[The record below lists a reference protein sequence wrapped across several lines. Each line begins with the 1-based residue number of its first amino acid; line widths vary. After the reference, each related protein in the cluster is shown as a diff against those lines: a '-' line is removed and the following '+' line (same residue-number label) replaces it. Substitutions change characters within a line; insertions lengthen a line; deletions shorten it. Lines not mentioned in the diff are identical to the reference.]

1 MKIILYIS
9 LFLLSI
15 QLQAQSY
22 QKEWEKIYDLEKK
35 GSYQTMCEEINALHK
50 KASKK
55 NNEVEKAKAF
65 LFQMKLENVLNE
77 TSYQNKVKR
86 LQTEISSSKGV
97 IQSVY
102 RWYYVKTLLSAY
114 DSKQSYWRRNQLVET
129 ITTSLPK
136 EIDLWSQNQ
145 FKEEIV
151 KQARLLFQNESIL
164 KNTKIST
171 IKDLVEYDN
180 IQNNLNQSVYEF
192 FASTFFKDYAYSFRD
207 QNFLTKEIKDFSADF
222 STKRI
227 AFPSKSDEVRQELG
241 KFALEVVQKLEKHY
255 RETQQIQNLDKIR
268 FERFH
273 TYYSN
278 EKSEHEAFQN
288 LGKNLQTNFYKN
300 SWQAMYAHQLVQE
313 ANKID
318 KKENYKLALE
328 QIAQVKQ
335 HKTENDQWT
344 NVDALEQFIKDS
356 KYAISL
362 KKEVYENEPVK
373 YRIDYKNTD
382 TLHLAYYDFSKHEQ
396 LNDSVYQWVLKNQ
409 QPIKKAVHILPK
421 DEPYFQT
428 STEILG
434 EQLPL
439 GNYLLVGYANEKDRL
454 SFDYNRVI
462 RFKTTNVSVFT
473 KNISNKE
480 SAIFVVHPKTG
491 KPYAKTPIRFGNQ
504 RLITD
509 ANGKAIV
516 SNKTNGNNAI
526 EVYLPNETYKSTLYL
541 NFYGQYI
548 SKDDEKRKVE
558 VDMYTDRA
566 LYRPGQEVHFKGILY
581 ESTLEGS
588 QVLSQKSF
596 HVVLED
602 DNGDELEKHTVTSNE
617 LGAFSG
623 KFTLPKSIATGKFSL
638 VVEELDEYTD
648 KNEEA
653 FWNEIN
659 FPDTSFDYRVEEYK
673 RPTFDVSVDEIK
685 KQISFDEK
693 ITIKGKASSLA
704 GGAIA
709 NAKVDLKI
717 NASYYD
723 RSIWQSKELVKISE
737 QIYTND
743 RGEFDYT
750 FSVPSDS
757 LTNILPK
764 ELVKQNVRY
773 EVVITDP
780 AGEVRENEGNFYVSN
795 YKKDVTVYGTSKIK
809 TDTPLKLS
817 IQSNDVNGDFSAVTG
832 LVKIYQMLPQKQFFE
847 ARPWE
852 LPELQSIDE
861 SLFRKL
867 FPYQSYTSDDTKV
880 AAEQLVYEGKYTT
893 QKEKPFELSINDWKT
908 GSYRLEYEVQDE
920 LSGLPIYKTTSFSIK
935 NAQEK
940 LASNENFNI
949 EVSKKSNEKQLVLET
964 NSLYDNVHVYVEYF
978 DKDAEVRY
986 QKLEVK
992 KGTQFH
998 TIPLATNND
1007 NQEISFNW
1015 YFVYHQELY
1024 QGKGNYS
1031 LEPKHKEEPFQWKA
1045 EWISWNDKLNPAQ
1058 KYQWKLLLK
1067 NAKTNQAFQG
1077 EFLASMYDASL
1088 DRIVSDHWNTNASKI
1103 NNYTYVSFSDPQKR
1117 SIAHRNSI
1125 YNSRSYFSNELYW
1138 NRWNYYNYDFNNQSY
1153 YQNAFDEVSYDLI
1166 SNKKKYFDI
1175 EVRDAVTG
1183 KVISNALVYNFK
1195 TDDEN
1200 STNEDGFASLLG
1212 KKSIVIGV
1220 AALGYEE
1227 ARLEVNKPT
1236 TTVHLQPSTKET
1248 SQWKVDFNKTRNT
1261 WYNIYYQYKNDFSD
1275 ASKSVQDEVQFTES
1289 VIKKDSE
1296 VNLILVEDSIDDN
1309 ALEEVV
1315 VSGYANK
1322 ASLATTSVSLQ
1333 TLQGQVAG
1341 LNISPQETIQQI
1353 SHNVISLRKNLSE
1366 TAFFYPHLVFNKK
1379 GEVEIN
1385 FTAPE
1390 ALTEWKFRGM
1400 AHDKKMNM
1408 TYVQMFS
1415 KTQKDVMIQ
1424 PNMPRFV
1431 REGDQIVLKARVSN
1445 TTENPMKATALLRL
1459 FNTITGEEISSQIIK
1474 SEELVSVHIEPLS
1487 AATVSWKVQ
1496 VPEAIE
1502 GLQYRIS
1509 AQSDNFTDGEESV
1522 IPVLSNRQLVTE
1534 TLPIWQLANETKSY
1548 QINNLVHNTSQ
1559 TLQNHQLRVD
1569 VSNNATWLL
1578 MQSLPYLFEYPH
1590 QCSEQL
1596 FAQYF
1601 ANVLASDILENKPEI
1616 AQLVKEWKENPT
1628 SKLEQNEELKS
1639 VLLQETPWMKDLIS
1653 NDEKKAQFAQYFDV
1667 NRLNAAAEKIE
1678 DILVERQLPSGA
1690 LPWFSGGNENAYI
1703 TQHILVTVAQLK
1715 NLGIKNP
1722 FLDNTDGFI
1731 NKAHRYLDVQFEKQ
1745 FQNKQEATFNQ
1756 VIDYAFVKSYYKDGF
1771 GISKENQTKI
1781 NQRLVELKKNWVSL
1795 SLYDKAKL
1803 AIVVQRSGDI
1813 QWAKQIINQLEES
1826 AVIDETFGMY
1836 WKENSNK
1843 QYYHYNA
1850 AEVQAV
1856 IIEAYKEVGMP
1867 QDKVQRLYAWLLSQ
1881 KLNTDWGTTKATTK
1895 SLYALMLGQ
1904 QNVDVSKG
1912 KIEVVIGK
1920 EKFVP
1925 TKDTQLTTE
1934 EAAGSY
1940 SYQFVGEQV
1949 KNEMGKVEVK
1959 NTTAQPIFGGM
1970 YWQYFEDLSA
1980 IQSSQEGLLNIKRTY
1995 LKETKDQKWEEIT
2008 SSSPLALGEKVKVRV
2023 QIQATKPMSFVH
2035 VKDVRPATFEP
2046 LDVLSGYH
2054 YKNGLGY
2061 YQSTK
2066 DAATHF
2072 FIDYLPVGTYVIE
2085 YEVRLNNE
2093 GTFSSGISTI
2103 ESMYAPEHT
2112 GHTSGTKVE
2121 VQ

>member
-35 GSYQTMCEEINALHK
+35 GSYQTMFEEINALHK

-77 TSYQNKVKR
+77 TSYQMKIER
-86 LQTEISSSKGV
+86 LQKEISSSKGV

-102 RWYYVKTLLSAY
+102 RWYYVKTLLAAY

-129 ITTSLPK
+129 ITTTLPK

-145 FKEEIV
+145 FKDEII
-151 KQARLLFQNESIL
+151 KQARLLFENESRL
-164 KNTKIST
+164 KATKITT
-171 IKDLVEYDN
+171 IKELVEYDD
-180 IQNNLNQSVYEF
+180 IQNNLNQSVFEF
-192 FASTFFKDYAYSFRD
+192 FATTFFNDYSYRFGG
-207 QNFLTKEIKDFSADF
+207 NVFLTKEINDFSDNF
-222 STKRI
+222 SNKRI
-227 AFPSKSDEVRQELG
+227 AFPPKTDEVRQELG
-241 KFALEVVQKLEKHY
+241 KLALGIVQKLENHY

-268 FERFH
+268 FERFN

-300 SWQAMYAHQLVQE
+300 SWQAIYAHKLVQE
-313 ANKID
+313 ANKKE
-318 KKENYKLALE
+318 KKDYYKLALE

-344 NVDALEQFIKDS
+344 NVDALEQSIKDS

-434 EQLPL
+434 EKLPL

-473 KNISNKE
+473 KNISNEE

-558 VDMYTDRA
+558 VEMYTDRA
-566 LYRPGQEVHFKGILY
+566 LYRPGQEAHFKGILY

-602 DNGDELEKHTVTSNE
+602 DNGDEVEKMTVTTNE
-617 LGAFSG
+617 WGAFSG
-623 KFTLPKSIATGKFSL
+623 KFVLPKSIATGDFSL
-638 VVEELDEYTD
+638 VVEELDEYGD
-648 KNEEA
+648 KKEEA
-653 FWNEIN
+653 FWEELN
-659 FPDTSFDYRVEEYK
+659 FPDKSFDYRVEEYK

-717 NASYYD
+717 DASYYD
-723 RSIWQSKELVKISE
+723 RTNWQNKELLKLSE
-737 QIYTND
+737 VLATND
-743 RGEFDYT
+743 RGEFEYT
-750 FSVPSDS
+750 FKVPSDS
-757 LTNILPK
+757 LKDIISK
-764 ELVKQNVRY
+764 ELVIQNVRY
-773 EVVITDP
+773 QVVVTD
-780 AGEVRENEGNFYVSN
+780 AVGEVREEENSFSVSN
-795 YKKDVTVYGTSKIK
+795 YKNGVAVFAEYDVK
-809 TDTPLKLS
+809 TDIPLQIT
-817 IQSNDVNGDFSAVTG
+817 IQSKEVNGDFAPVTG
-832 LVKIYQMLPQKQFFE
+832 SVKIYRTLPRKRFFE
-847 ARPWE
+847 NRSWE
-852 LPELQSIDE
+852 IPEMQSIDE
-861 SLFRKL
+861 TTFRML
-867 FPYQSYTSDDTKV
+867 FPHESYTNDDLKIEE
-880 AAEQLVYEGKYTT
+880 EQLVYESDYTT
-893 QKEKPFELSINDWKT
+893 QKEKSFELNINDWKT

-920 LSGLPIYKTTSFSIK
+920 LSGLPIHKTTSFSIK
-935 NAQEK
+935 KAQEK

-949 EVSKKSNEKQLVLET
+949 EVSKKSNDKQLIIET
-964 NSLYDNVHVYVEYF
+964 NSIYDKVYLYVEYF
-978 DKDAEVRY
+978 DKDAQIRSKQFV
-986 QKLEVK
+986 VN
-992 KGTQFH
+992 KGSQNH
-998 TIPLATNND
+998 TIPLAQSGENT
-1007 NQEISFNW
+1007 EIQFNW
-1015 YFVYHQELY
+1015 FFLVNHQLYHNS
-1024 QGKGNYS
+1024 GNHS
-1031 LEPKHKEEPFQWKA
+1031 IENRKEKDEIEWKA
-1045 EWISWNDKLNPAQ
+1045 EWISWNDKLNPSQ
-1058 KYQWKLLLK
+1058 QYQWKLLLK
-1067 NAKTNQAFQG
+1067 NAKNNKTFQG

-1088 DRIVSDHWNTNASKI
+1088 DRIVSDHWDTNASKI

-1138 NRWNYYNYDFNNQSY
+1138 NRWNYYNYDFNNEFY
-1153 YQNAFDEVSYDLI
+1153 YNQAFDVISYELI

-1212 KKSIVIGV
+1212 KKAILLGV
-1220 AALGYEE
+1220 VALGYEE
-1227 ARLEVNKPT
+1227 VRLEVNKPT
-1236 TTVHLQPSTKET
+1236 TIVHLQPSTKET
-1248 SQWKVDFNKTRNT
+1248 SHWKADYDKVYRT
-1261 WYNIYYQYKNDFSD
+1261 WYKIANS
-1275 ASKSVQDEVQFTES
+1275 SKSYQDEVVFREA
-1289 VIKKDSE
+1289 VIKYDSSE
-1296 VNLILVEDSIDDN
+1296 KESAMKGASVHSEDNKIYV
-1309 ALEEVV
+1309 A
-1315 VSGYANK
+1315 VS
-1322 ASLATTSVSLQ
+1322 SVSLQ

-1341 LNISPQETIQQI
+1341 LNISPQETLQQI

-1366 TAFFYPHLVFNKK
+1366 TAFFFPHLVFNKK

-1390 ALTEWKFRGM
+1390 ALTEWKFRGL

-1431 REGDQIVLKARVSN
+1431 RENDELVLKARVSN
-1445 TTENPMKATALLRL
+1445 TTEKPMKATALLRL
-1459 FNTITGEEISSQIIK
+1459 YNTITGEEISSQIIK
-1474 SEELVSVHIEPLS
+1474 SEELISVHIEALS
-1487 AATVSWKVQ
+1487 AVTVSWKVQ

-1509 AQSDNFTDGEESV
+1509 VQSGNFTDGEESV

-1569 VSNNATWLL
+1569 VSNNATWLM

-1601 ANVLASDILENKPEI
+1601 ANVLASDILENTPEI

-1803 AIVVQRSGDI
+1803 AIVAQRSGDI

-1904 QNVDVSKG
+1904 QNVDISKG

-1980 IQSSQEGLLNIKRTY
+1980 IKSSQDGILNITRTY

-2008 SSSPLALGEKVKVRV
+2008 SSTPLVLGEKVKVRL
-2023 QIQATKPMSFVH
+2023 QIQAKKTMSFVH

-2046 LDVLSGYH
+2046 SDVLSGFH

-2066 DAATHF
+2066 DVATHF
-2072 FIDYLPVGTYVIE
+2072 FIDYLPVGTYVLE
-2085 YEVRLNNE
+2085 YDVRLNNV
-2093 GTFSSGISTI
+2093 GVFSSGISTI
-2103 ESMYAPEHT
+2103 QSMYAPEHT